1 MKCWLNKL
9 SATISLTTGLLI
21 GSAMLLLHAP
31 HVQAQTARKSP
42 VVPAVRAHLLVS
54 AEWLTKYLNDPKV
67 IVLHVGRDRT
77 IYDAGHVPGA
87 RFVPFADLVVT
98 RDGIAAELAPVE
110 KLQQVFSRAG
120 VGTDAHIVLYG
131 DVAGPTATRAY
142 FTLDYLG
149 FGEQTALLDGG
160 LEKWKADKRPLSTDA
175 TEIKAA
181 VFTPRLNPKVFV
193 TREVVRDLSWQATNT
208 TATTTALIDARPAED
223 YAGRASSL
231 VPRPGHIPGAGNV
244 YWMDTL
250 ASKENPT
257 MRPVAELRKMY
268 ETAGAVPGKKIVT
281 YCWIGLMASHA
292 YFTAKY
298 LGYDVAMYDGS
309 FTEWSKT
316 ESLPVVGSNSKK

>member
-1 MKCWLNKL
+1 MKFRLNKL
-9 SATISLTTGLLI
+9 SAIIFLPVCLLTFG
-21 GSAMLLLHAP
+21 AMLLLNTSRAE
-31 HVQAQTARKSP
+31 AQGSRKSP
-42 VVPAVRAHLLVS
+42 VIPAVRAHLLVS
-54 AEWLTKYLNDPKV
+54 TEWLAKYLNDPKV
-67 IVLHVGRDRT
+67 IVLHIGRDRA

-87 RFVPFADLVVT
+87 RFVAFADLVVT

-110 KLQQVFSRAG
+110 KLQQAFARAG
-120 VGTDAHIVLYG
+120 VGNDSHIVLYG
-131 DVAGPTATRAY
+131 DVAGPVATRTY

-160 LEKWKADKRPLSTDA
+160 LEKWKADKRPISTTP

-193 TREVVRDLSWQATNT
+193 TREVVRDLSWQAVNT
-208 TATTTALIDARPAED
+208 TTITTALIDARPAED
-223 YAGRASSL
+223 YAGRATSL

-250 ASKENPT
+250 VSKDNPT
-257 MRPVAELRKMY
+257 LRPVAELRRMY
-268 ETAGAVPGKKIVT
+268 ETAGAVPGKKMVT

-316 ESLPVVGSNSKK
+316 ESLPVVGSNNKK